1 MKYHHIP
8 VMQKEVIHYL
18 APKKNQNFIDSTLG
32 LGGHTQA
39 ILDKTAPN
47 GKLLAI
53 EQSEKGLN
61 EAKKNLQK
69 YKNRIVFICNN
80 FRNLSQIV
88 RDNDFEPVSGVLF
101 DLGLAS
107 WQIEDS
113 NLGISFTKDMP
124 LDMRL
129 DEKSEISA
137 SDILNTYNEKQLSN
151 LFYYFGDIKKNRHL
165 VKKIINRRQEKKF
178 ASTADLIETVG
189 SNNPKVLAPIFQSL
203 RIEVNHELENLT
215 QVLPQIT
222 DILAPKG
229 KIIVISYHSGEDR
242 IAKNFFRANKDK
254 FKILTKKPLTASF
267 KEIKENSRAR
277 SAKLRAG
284 ERI

>member
-1 MKYHHIP
+1 
-8 VMQKEVIHYL
+8 MQKEVIHYL